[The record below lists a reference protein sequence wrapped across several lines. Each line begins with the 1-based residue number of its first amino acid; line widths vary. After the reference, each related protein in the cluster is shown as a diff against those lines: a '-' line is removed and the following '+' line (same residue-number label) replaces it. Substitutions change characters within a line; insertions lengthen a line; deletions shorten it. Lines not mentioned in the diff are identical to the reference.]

1 LEWATLA
8 LEMEPDE
15 PMVLYNVA
23 CIFSL
28 AGNLDEAIDYLERA
42 VRLGLRQVG
51 WFQNDS
57 NLDPLRTLPRFGQL
71 MKEIL

>member
-1 LEWATLA
+1 
-8 LEMEPDE
+8 
-15 PMVLYNVA
+15 
-23 CIFSL
+23 
-28 AGNLDEAIDYLERA
+28 
-42 VRLGLRQVG
+42 LGLRQVG